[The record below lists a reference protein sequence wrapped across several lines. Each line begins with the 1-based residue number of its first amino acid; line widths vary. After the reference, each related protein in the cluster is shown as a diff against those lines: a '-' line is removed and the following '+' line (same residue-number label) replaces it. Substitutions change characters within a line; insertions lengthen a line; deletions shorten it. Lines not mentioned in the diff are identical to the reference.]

1 LVGKTQTSNK
11 EAKDGFIGKS
21 TQAYFDVY
29 PPIAEAIENGE
40 DVSITYIDYAYI
52 DNRINYTNQIDQ
64 CSERVIK
71 LENKIDD
78 LSFRL
83 HRSDSIL
90 ARTAARLEIMTELNN
105 EN

>member
-1 LVGKTQTSNK
+1 MPSVSVKAPITFEQFLKNPTMAVFFLVTLAVG
-11 EAKDGFIGKS
+11 
-21 TQAYFDVY
+21 YL
-29 PPIAEAIENGE
+29 
-40 DVSITYIDYAYI
+40 YI

>member
-1 LVGKTQTSNK
+1 MPSVSVKAPITFEQFLKNPTMAVFFLVTLAVG
-11 EAKDGFIGKS
+11 
-21 TQAYFDVY
+21 YL
-29 PPIAEAIENGE
+29 
-40 DVSITYIDYAYI
+40 YI

-90 ARTAARLEIMTELNN
+90 ARTAARLEIMTELSN

>member
-1 LVGKTQTSNK
+1 MPSVSVKSPITFEQFVKNPTMAVFFLVTLAVG
-11 EAKDGFIGKS
+11 
-21 TQAYFDVY
+21 YL
-29 PPIAEAIENGE
+29 
-40 DVSITYIDYAYI
+40 YI

-71 LENKIDD
+71 LENKIDV

-90 ARTAARLEIMTELNN
+90 ARTARLEVMTELNS
-105 EN
+105 ER

>member
-1 LVGKTQTSNK
+1 MPSVSVKAPITFEQFLKNPTMAVFFLVTLAVG
-11 EAKDGFIGKS
+11 
-21 TQAYFDVY
+21 YLYV
-29 PPIAEAIENGE
+29 
-40 DVSITYIDYAYI
+40 

-90 ARTAARLEIMTELNN
+90 ARTAARLEIMTELSN